1 MVGAR
6 TRSNATPSPAILAF
20 AGWAAR
26 PTSSSRRR
34 RLWIPP
40 LTPRQLDLRCMSLTM

>member
-1 MVGAR
+1 MVSAH

-26 PTSSSRRR
+26 PTSSSRCR

-40 LTPRQLDLRCMSLTM
+40 PRPRQLDLRCTSFTM